1 MEQFFRPYEGRHPFL
16 FISYA
21 HACSTEVLPVIR
33 ILHDGGVR
41 LWYDEGIPAG
51 SDWPA
56 NIADHMQSCE
66 RVLFFLHERALRSP
80 NCFSEIRTAAR
91 LKKPLLVVR
100 LDSSPIPAEWA
111 ELLDEA
117 PTVELQPDAAARA
130 EAIRR
135 SGFVPRR
142 LRHSWGEKIPWR
154 ALGLAASLA
163 LFLASAALF
172 GAAASGRFQP
182 LSAAEMP
189 AVTQTPAPFPTPV
202 PELPEA
208 LAAAESFFPVSFP
221 DTRQETAIRR
231 ALGRAEGEISRGE
244 LAGIRSLH
252 LAGNLILS
260 DPGALRFEAD
270 GSARVNGAPVSTG
283 KVTDLSLLPYMT
295 RLEELT
301 LACQPLQS
309 LTPLA
314 GHVLLRQLNLAG
326 STVTELGALTGLP
339 SLETLQLEHTGV
351 KDLSPLEALPSLGR
365 VTVSR
370 DMLPLSWSGDAAFEV
385 ILVQ

>member
-1 MEQFFRPYEGRHPFL
+1 MEQFFRPYEGRRPFL
-16 FISYA
+16 FVSYA
-21 HACSTEVLPVIR
+21 HASSAEVLDTIR

-56 NIADHMQSCE
+56 NIASHMQDCE
-66 RVLFFLHERALRSP
+66 RVLFFLHERSLRSP

-182 LSAAEMP
+182 LPTAVPP
-189 AVTQTPAPFPTPV
+189 AVTQTPAPSPTPV

-244 LAGIRSLH
+244 LAGIHSLH

-260 DPGALRFEAD
+260 DPGVLRFEAD
-270 GSARVNGAPVSTG
+270 GSARANGAPVSLG

-295 RLEELT
+295 RLEALT

-309 LTPLA
+309 LTPIA
-314 GHVLLRQLNLAG
+314 GHVLLRQLDLAG
-326 STVTELGALTGLP
+326 STVTELGALTELP
-339 SLETLQLEHTGV
+339 SLETLRLEHTGV
-351 KDLSPLEALPSLGR
+351 KDLTALEALPALQR

-370 DMLPLSWSGDAAFEV
+370 DMLPLIWSKDAAFDV